1 MQVGGQNADTDFHD
15 LRDCIQGCDSRPAMS
30 LTRRTGMTR
39 TGGRSARVVTSVLTA
54 AVSELTRSGYDRFR
68 VDAVASAAGV
78 NKTSVYRRWPT
89 KLALV
94 AAALRARPVMVDA
107 PPDEGTLRS
116 DLVLALERAC
126 EYCAS
131 IQYRDTRGLLQTQEP
146 EVDTLLLELR
156 HEFYDKQADV
166 VEHAIGR
173 GELPAGTDAHF
184 ILDVL
189 FTQAVALTLRTRE
202 RLSRS
207 RLEQI
212 VELVVRGAEH
222 GGAQHA
228 V

>member
-1 MQVGGQNADTDFHD
+1 
-15 LRDCIQGCDSRPAMS
+15 MS

-39 TGGRSARVVTSVLTA
+39 TGGRSARVVSSVLSA

-94 AAALRARPVMVDA
+94 AAALRARPVMVA
-107 PPDEGTLRS
+107 PPPNEGTLRS
-116 DLVLALERAC
+116 DLLVALERAC
-126 EYCAS
+126 DYCAS
-131 IQYRDTRGLLQTQEP
+131 IQFRDTRSLLQTQEP
-146 EVDTLLLELR
+146 EVERLLLELR
-156 HEFYDKQADV
+156 REFYDRQATV
-166 VEHAIGR
+166 VEHAMGR
-173 GELPAGTDAHF
+173 GELPPGTDAHF

-202 RLSRS
+202 RLPR
-207 RLEQI
+207 EQLVQL
-212 VELVVRGAEH
+212 VELVVRGAER
-222 GGAQHA
+222 GGAAHR